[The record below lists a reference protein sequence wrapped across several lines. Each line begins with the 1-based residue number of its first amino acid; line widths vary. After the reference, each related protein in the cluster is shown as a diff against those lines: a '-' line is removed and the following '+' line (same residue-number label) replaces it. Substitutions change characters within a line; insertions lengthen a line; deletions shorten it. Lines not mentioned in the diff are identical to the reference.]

1 MLFIC
6 VHASVCTHVYACAPW
21 HTRRVKGQLVEVGS
35 ALYHVD
41 PGDQPQG
48 VRLGGEGPLPAEL
61 SHQPNSAQPLQ
72 EEVSC
77 VYFVC
82 DTRMMLH

>member
-6 VHASVCTHVYACAPW
+6 VHASVCMHVYVCAPW

-41 PGDQPQG
+41 PGHQPQG
-48 VRLGGEGPLPAEL
+48 VRLSGKGLCLL
-61 SHQPNSAQPLQ
+61 SHLINTQPLQ
-72 EEVSC
+72 EEASC

-82 DTRMMLH
+82 DTRMTLH

>member
-6 VHASVCTHVYACAPW
+6 VHASVCMHVHVCAPW

-48 VRLGGEGPLPAEL
+48 VRLGGKGLCLL
-61 SHQPNSAQPLQ
+61 SHLINTTVHNPFKKKPL
-72 EEVSC
+72 
-77 VYFVC
+77 VC
-82 DTRMMLH
+82 ILYVTLE